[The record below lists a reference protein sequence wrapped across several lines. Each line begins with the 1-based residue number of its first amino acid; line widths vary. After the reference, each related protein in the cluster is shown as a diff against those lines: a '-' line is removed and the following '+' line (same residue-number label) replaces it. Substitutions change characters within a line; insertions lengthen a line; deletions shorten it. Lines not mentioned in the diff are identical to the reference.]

1 MKLYIQLV
9 NIFTVI
15 QDFVHFYPSTNYV
28 IRPLVLQ
35 CVLFLRDLVLHIVK
49 SYINSD
55 NSQASSIA
63 SFRE

>member
-1 MKLYIQLV
+1 MKYIQLV

-15 QDFVHFYPSTNYV
+15 QDFVHFYPSTDYV
-28 IRPLVLQ
+28 IRPLASFT